1 MLVYSVEV
9 LITQMYANKKGQA
22 VGGGVVGAIVG
33 LTVAAILMVN
43 VFFPQII
50 GTNTSDWD
58 SASVTLWNT
67 LQVAGAIGMLIL
79 TFRALGIL

>member
-1 MLVYSVEV
+1 M
-9 LITQMYANKKGQA
+9 TFNKRGQA

-43 VFFPQII
+43 VFFPQIVD
-50 GTNTSDWD
+50 TNTTGWD
-58 SASVTLWNT
+58 TAATTLWNT

-79 TFRALGIL
+79 TFRALGIF